1 MSGKSLKN
9 YTFYLHQTKLIRSSL
24 KHLLDREK
32 RSKLCEVANRSCKVC
47 ESVKDTTKFQ
57 KAELEETFDVLKG
70 PLDCNSTVRYIF
82 LNTKNVSLNSVM

>member
-32 RSKLCEVANRSCKVC
+32 RSKLCEVANRSCKV
-47 ESVKDTTKFQ
+47 
-57 KAELEETFDVLKG
+57 
-70 PLDCNSTVRYIF
+70 
-82 LNTKNVSLNSVM
+82 